1 MGNSN
6 YLMGSGIS
14 QWKEGKAYE
23 VTFIVTEDCN
33 LRCSYCYQV
42 HKNNK
47 HRMSFDVAKKA
58 IDYLLDN
65 PQMFD
70 AEAVLWDFIGG
81 EPLLEID
88 LIDRIMDYIKIRT
101 YKLGHKWSKNYRI
114 NIGTNGT
121 LYDRSDVQRFVKK
134 NKEKLNIGITID
146 GTKRKHDMHRV
157 YQDGRGSYDDVYK
170 NLPLWIKEFPD
181 STTKVTF
188 GSEDLKYLKES
199 IIHLWKNGLSI
210 VPANVVFEDAW
221 KEGDDKIFEQQM
233 RELADYIIDNNLWDK
248 VNCTLFD
255 DRIGMPNDPTT
266 INSNYCGTGRMLAID
281 AQGKFYP
288 CLRFSD
294 FTLCEK
300 KGISI
305 GDIETGIDYD
315 KVRPFLALTT
325 KVISNEE
332 CLNCEIASGCGWCQG
347 CNYDCSTQDTIYT
360 RATYICKMHKARVR
374 ANNYYWDRL
383 RREKGINREYPL
395 RNKKHLY
402 FIMADDAV
410 ECCSYNSNNTSEIS
424 MSKDVAQ
431 HGLEFCEKNFYKPVI
446 LNSKS
451 QDRILNLDNLSD
463 ISRIELSQKDIE
475 LPYSNYDKY
484 VVIDPEEIDEFQG
497 NEIVLLNVYEE
508 SFPKLAQMVTKLLP
522 MSQRINIIFKFE
534 FDEKLANIYKQQ
546 LEEITVQIISYLKQ
560 KEFKE
565 INVLTDRLFLNEM
578 NNCNCGVDNYALA
591 PNGKIYICPAFYFN
605 MPEEYVGDIETGII
619 KHNMENMLSLSNSP
633 LCTRCDAY
641 QCNRCVLLNRKYT
654 REFNVPGAAQCIKSH
669 VERNASMELL
679 KILRR
684 ENIQYG
690 ADIEIRPIN
699 YSDPIEGI
707 IEELECNP
715 YARHYC

>member
-1 MGNSN
+1 
-6 YLMGSGIS
+6 
-14 QWKEGKAYE
+14 
-23 VTFIVTEDCN
+23 
-33 LRCSYCYQV
+33 
-42 HKNNK
+42 
-47 HRMSFDVAKKA
+47 
-58 IDYLLDN
+58 
-65 PQMFD
+65 
-70 AEAVLWDFIGG
+70 
-81 EPLLEID
+81 
-88 LIDRIMDYIKIRT
+88 MDYIKIRT

-121 LYDRSDVQRFVKK
+121 LYDRADVQKFVKK

-157 YQDGRGSYDDVYK
+157 YQDGKGSYDDVYK
-170 NLPLWIKEFPD
+170 NLPLWMQDFPD

-199 IIHLWKNGLSI
+199 IVHLWESGLSI

-221 KEGDDKIFEQQM
+221 KEGDDEVFEQQM
-233 RELADYIIDNNLWDK
+233 RELADYIIDQNLWDK

-255 DRIGMPNDPTT
+255 DRIGMPNDVTT

-325 KVISNEE
+325 KAISNNE

-347 CNYDCSTQDTIYT
+347 CNYDCSTEDTIYT

-383 RREKGINREYPL
+383 RREKGIDREYPL

-402 FIMADDAV
+402 FIMSDDSV
-410 ECCSYNSNNTSEIS
+410 ECCDYASNNIAGNV
-424 MSKDVAQ
+424 MSKKVAQ
-431 HGLEFCEKNFYKPVI
+431 CGLKFCEKNFYKPVI

-451 QDRILNLDNLSD
+451 QDKILNLDDLSS
-463 ISRIELSQKDIE
+463 ISRIELCQKDIN

-484 VVIDPEEIDEFQG
+484 IVINPEEIAEFRG

-508 SFPKLAQMVTKLLP
+508 SFSELAQMITQLLP

-534 FDEKLANIYKQQ
+534 FQEKLSSIYREQ
-546 LEEITVQIISYLKQ
+546 LAQITNQLVSYLKR
-560 KEFKE
+560 KEFRE
-565 INVLTDRLFLNEM
+565 INILTDRLFLNEM

-605 MPEEYVGDIETGII
+605 SPENYIGDIETGIVEH
-619 KHNMENMLSLSNSP
+619 KLANMLRLSNAP
-633 LCTRCDAY
+633 LCKRCDAY
-641 QCNRCVLLNRKYT
+641 QCNRCVLLNQKYT
-654 REFNVPGAAQCIKSH
+654 REFNIPGAAQCVKSH
-669 VERNASMELL
+669 IERNASMELL
-679 KILRR
+679 QILRN
-684 ENIQYG
+684 ENIKYG
-690 ADIEIRPIN
+690 ADIKIDAIN
-699 YSDPIEGI
+699 YSDPIECV
-707 IEELECNP
+707 IEELQCNP
-715 YARHYC
+715 YAKHYC